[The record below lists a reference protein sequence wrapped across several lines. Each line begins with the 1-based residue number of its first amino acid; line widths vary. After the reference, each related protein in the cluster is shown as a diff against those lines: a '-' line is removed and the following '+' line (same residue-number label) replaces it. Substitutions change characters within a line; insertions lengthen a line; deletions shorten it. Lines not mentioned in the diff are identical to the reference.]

1 MKKGKLIGC
10 AALSAVML
18 FSATVTAGCGEKNV
32 LRVYNCYD
40 YIDETLISDFETYYE
55 NKTGVKIKVEY
66 EKFDTPEDAYNQIKI
81 QGEGYYDLVCPSDYM
96 IEKMAKE
103 NMLEEIEMPEGGNYA
118 TYVSPYIKQVF
129 SDIKW
134 EGGKSLSN
142 YAAGYMWGTLGLVY
156 NTEKVDGEDMT
167 SWSSLWNSTYS
178 KKFTIK
184 NSVRDTYF
192 VCLAKYY
199 ANELN
204 AAKAEYNGDAAKL
217 SAYQATLKSLFNDT
231 KAETVTAVR
240 SVLNA
245 LKNNCFA
252 LEVDDGKDTIISG
265 KSDIY
270 FAWSGDAVYTMT
282 EAEEAENPV
291 SLEYSVPD
299 EGSNVWFDGWCV
311 PKGSQK
317 IAEAIEFIDFLSKP
331 ENVVKNM
338 DYLGYVS
345 VIGGDEVFD
354 YVKETYEEADGE
366 YSIDL
371 SYFFGSGDYTVKTSN
386 LKGAFCAQYP
396 SLDVINR
403 CVVMNY
409 FADADNERINTMWM
423 EVTA

>member
-1 MKKGKLIGC
+1 MKKGKIFVSALL
-10 AALSAVML
+10 AAITL
-18 FSATVTAGCGEKNV
+18 FSVTITVGCGDKDV
-32 LRVYNCYD
+32 LRIYNCDD
-40 YIDETLISDFETYYE
+40 YIDEALLKDFETYYQG
-55 NKTGVKIKVEY
+55 KTGKTIKVEY
-66 EKFDTPEDAYNQIKI
+66 STFPTPEDAYNDIKI
-81 QGEGYYDLVCPSDYM
+81 QKEGYYDLVCPSDYM

-103 NMLEEIEMPEGGNYA
+103 NMLEEIEMPEDGNYA
-118 TYVSPYIKQVF
+118 TYVSPFIKKVF

-167 SWSSLWNSTYS
+167 SWSSLWDSKYS
-178 KKFTIK
+178 GKFTIK
-184 NSVRDTYF
+184 DSVRDTYF
-192 VCLAKYY
+192 VCLAKYH
-199 ANELN
+199 ADELN
-204 AAKAEYNGDAAKL
+204 AAKAEYNGDAEKL

-231 KAETVTAVR
+231 KADTVSAVKG
-240 SVLNA
+240 VLNS
-245 LKNNCFA
+245 LNNNCFA
-252 LEVDDGKDTIISG
+252 SEVDDGKETII
-265 KSDIY
+265 KDDIDIY
-270 FAWSGDAVYTMT
+270 LAWSGDAVYAMT
-282 EAEEAENPV
+282 EAEEAGV

-299 EGSNVWFDGWCV
+299 EGSNIWFDGWCV

-331 ENVVKNM
+331 ENVVRNM

-354 YVKETYEEADGE
+354 YVKETYEETDGE
-366 YSIDL
+366 HAIDL

-386 LKGAFCAQYP
+386 LKGTFCAQYP

-423 EVTA
+423 EVKA

>member
-1 MKKGKLIGC
+1 MKKGKIIGC
-10 AALSAVML
+10 AVLSAVML

-66 EKFDTPEDAYNQIKI
+66 EKFDTPEDAYNQINI
-81 QGEGYYDLVCPSDYM
+81 QKEGYYDLVCPSDYM

-103 NMLEEIEMPEGGNYA
+103 NMLEEIEMPEDGNYA
-118 TYVSPYIKQVF
+118 TYVSPFIKQVF

-167 SWSSLWNSTYS
+167 SWSSLWDSKYS
-178 KKFTIK
+178 GEFTIK

-192 VCLAKYY
+192 VCLAKYH
-199 ANELN
+199 ADELN
-204 AAKAEYNGDAAKL
+204 AAKADYNGDAAKL

-231 KAETVTAVR
+231 KADTVSAVKG
-240 SVLNA
+240 VLNS

-252 LEVDDGKDTIISG
+252 LEVDDGKETIIKG
-265 KSDIY
+265 DSDIY

-282 EAEEAENPV
+282 EAEEAGV

-299 EGSNVWFDGWCV
+299 EGSNIWFDGWCV
-311 PKGSQK
+311 PKGSRK

-331 ENVVKNM
+331 ENVVRNM

-354 YVKETYEEADGE
+354 YVKETYEETDGE
-366 YSIDL
+366 HAIDL

-386 LKGAFCAQYP
+386 LKGTFCAQYP

-423 EVTA
+423 EVKA